1 MMHFA
6 MMKNTPS
13 ILFAFILLGVLA
25 CRKGETFL
33 PKPRGFHRI
42 ELPKQAYQSLP
53 DRYPYTFEV
62 SEHSK
67 VQPDTSFMAEPH
79 WIEIYYPDLGCTIN
93 VSYKD
98 VMGSRDSLIAY
109 FNASHKLT
117 NKHHVKASAIHDFIT
132 ETPNG
137 DVAILFELEG
147 DVPSQFQYF
156 ITDSTK
162 HFLRAALYFPMSTKN
177 DSLAPVID
185 YVKEDMLHM
194 MNTTRWK

>member
-1 MMHFA
+1 MA
-6 MMKNTPS
+6 
-13 ILFAFILLGVLA
+13 LVG
-25 CRKGETFL
+25 CRDQEVFL
-33 PKPRGFHRI
+33 PKPKGYHRI
-42 ELPKQAYQSLP
+42 ELPSPQYTPLKG
-53 DRYPYTFEV
+53 DYPYWF
-62 SEHSK
+62 EHSAHTRIL
-67 VQPDTSFMAEPH
+67 PDTSFMAEPH
-79 WIEIYYPDLGCTIN
+79 WIEIHYTDLNCTIN

-98 VMGSRDSLIAY
+98 IMGSRDSLMAY

-117 NKHHVKASAIHDFIT
+117 NKHHIKASAIRDIVT

-156 ITDSTK
+156 ITDSVN
-162 HFLRAALYFPMSTKN
+162 HFLRAALYFPTSTKN

-194 MNTTRWK
+194 MNTTQWQKP